1 MRSLSL
7 IVVVLVDA
15 VVASE
20 AVRAIKKC
28 QNSLSDVI

>member
-7 IVVVLVDA
+7 IVVDLVDA

-20 AVRAIKKC
+20 ADRAIKKC

>member
-15 VVASE
+15 VVVHKADL
-20 AVRAIKKC
+20 AIKKC